1 MSGPEDE
8 NEEMFLNAELTVG
21 SSEVEPLESPIDVS
35 ITEPGV
41 IPKITPKK
49 ALVSNKHYDST
60 EVDYIKKNWQYKTD
74 KEIAKVLG
82 RSEQSV
88 ADKRGELGL
97 KKIGGRPGLAATVQ
111 SLINEGTEEAL
122 SHLSKK
128 DRVALLKQHFNKN
141 PRYLRL
147 KEELTDVDLEFYKH
161 KYIEFMETVDTLHIQ
176 EEDLLHHMI
185 MCDLHISRVRR
196 QLKRAEEKEEE
207 SEDGQPIPAHLY
219 MELKV
224 AEERL
229 VNYHKT
235 LRITREQRLSKDRE
249 EKVTLTG
256 LIKAFDEK
264 KAREEFG
271 HQASVMEFNTDQS
284 RKQMGKLGYILGDS
298 YDG

>member
-8 NEEMFLNAELTVG
+8 NEDIFLNAEIGG
-21 SSEVEPLESPIDVS
+21 SDEIKPSEEPIDVK
-35 ITEPGV
+35 IDEPGV
-41 IPKITPKK
+41 MPKVTPKK
-49 ALVSNKHYDST
+49 PLVSNKHYDST
-60 EVDYIKKNWQYKTD
+60 EVDYIKKNWKYKTD

-97 KKIGGRPGLAATVQ
+97 KKVGGRPGLAATVE

-147 KEELTDVDLEFYKH
+147 KEELSDVDLEFYKH
-161 KYIEFMETVDTLHIQ
+161 KYIEFMETVDTLHVQ
-176 EEDLLHHMI
+176 EEDMLHHMI
-185 MCDLHISRVRR
+185 MADLHISRIRR
-196 QLKRAEEKEEE
+196 QLRRAEEKEEE
-207 SEDGQPIPAHLY
+207 TEGAQPIPAHLY

-235 LRITREQRLSKDRE
+235 LRITREQRLSKERE

-256 LIKAFDEK
+256 LIKAFEEK

-271 HQASVMEFNTDQS
+271 HQASVMEFNTDQA
-284 RKQMGKLGYILGDS
+284 RKQMNKMQFLLGDDYS
-298 YDG
+298 G

>member
-8 NEEMFLNAELTVG
+8 NEDIFLNAELTAG
-21 SSEVEPLESPIDVS
+21 SDKDEPAESPIDVK
-35 ITEPGV
+35 IDEPGV
-41 IPKITPKK
+41 MPKVTPKK

-60 EVDYIKKNWQYKTD
+60 EIDYIKKHWTLKTD

-88 ADKRGELGL
+88 SDKRGELGL
-97 KKIGGRPGLAATVQ
+97 KKVGGRPGLAATVQ
-111 SLINEGTEEAL
+111 SLINEGSEEAL
-122 SHLSKK
+122 SQLSKK

-147 KEELTDVDLEFYKH
+147 KEELTDIDLEFYKH
-161 KYIEFMETVDTLHIQ
+161 KYIDFMETVDTLLPQ

-185 MCDLHISRVRR
+185 MSDLHISRIRR
-196 QLKRAEEKEEE
+196 SLKKAEEKEEE
-207 SEDGQPIPAHLY
+207 SEGGQPIPAHLY
-219 MELKV
+219 LELKV

-271 HQASVMEFNTDQS
+271 HQASVMEFNTDQA
-284 RKQMGKLGYILGDS
+284 RKQMSKMNYLLGDT
-298 YDG
+298 Y